1 MKRTIGQTLVA
12 VENNVSSI
20 FTKEDVVELLKN
32 IEQETQLS
40 DEQRESIVADIMQN
54 IEYAED
60 SIVDKDSVRLD
71 IDSSNYVT
79 IDNVEIDFDT
89 IRNAVKDV
97 IFNLD

>member
-1 MKRTIGQTLVA
+1 MKRTIGQTLLA
-12 VENNVSSI
+12 VESNVSSI

-40 DEQRESIVADIMQN
+40 DEQRESIVSDIMQN

-79 IDNVEIDFDT
+79 INNVSIDFDT
-89 IRNAVKDV
+89 IRHAVKDV